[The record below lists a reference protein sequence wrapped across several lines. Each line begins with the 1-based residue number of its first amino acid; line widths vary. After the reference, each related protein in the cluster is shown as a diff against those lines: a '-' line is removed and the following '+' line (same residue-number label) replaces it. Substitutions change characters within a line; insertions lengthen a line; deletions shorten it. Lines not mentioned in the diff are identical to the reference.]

1 VIGPPGIPADRLEA
15 LRRSFDAMMAD
26 PAFLEEAKKLHY
38 EITLRKGERL
48 QQVVDEIMGAPPK
61 VVERIKELTK

>member
-1 VIGPPGIPADRLEA
+1 
-15 LRRSFDAMMAD
+15 MMAD